1 MQRGGAT
8 NLQIVR
14 EPLVAQTLNG
24 WTIKMRM
31 FMQVVSL
38 RDLLQKEIIR
48 FQISGFAL
56 HFLVYA

>member
-1 MQRGGAT
+1 MQR
-8 NLQIVR
+8 LIVP

-31 FMQVVSL
+31 YMRVVSL